1 MDELGVL
8 QKMKRIFLEA
18 FSAAFLTFGAI
29 GVLNTITSIKAHF
42 TEAAHKGVGGGF
54 NERLSTSVWILVTVV
69 LLGIAFYV
77 SHHAR
82 RLRRANSD
90 RLKPTGANTE

>member
-1 MDELGVL
+1 
-8 QKMKRIFLEA
+8 MKRISLEA
-18 FSAAFLTFGAI
+18 LSAVFLTFGAI
-29 GVLNTITSIKAHF
+29 GVLITIESLKADF
-42 TEAAHKGVGGGF
+42 TEAARKGVGGGLM
-54 NERLSTSVWILVTVV
+54 ERLPTPAWILLTVV

-90 RLKPTGANTE
+90 RLKPNGDDTE